1 VLSSLNPFLIP
12 AIKRSFDVEVSLPG
26 SKSIALRQLAM
37 AALARGTTRLTG
49 IPDCDDAQ
57 AMIDCLIEL
66 GVSIKTDGKNTI
78 VKGPMDLSGST
89 IHLNTRMSGAS
100 TRLLIGMAAL
110 RKGVTHIDGHSSLRA
125 RSNKPLF
132 EVLQQQG
139 CAVES
144 ASGGLPATITG
155 PIKISPSLTI
165 DGSLSSQYI
174 TALLLIA
181 PMTCPDSGQLIKI
194 SGDLV
199 STPYL
204 DITLNEMS
212 KCGVNAQWQ
221 DANTIFV
228 EQSQY
233 QTGQRTIEGDA
244 TAATYFSALATLHGG
259 TVTLTNID
267 QTTHQGD
274 YEFCTVMEALG
285 ATVERTGHTRIKGPA
300 RLRPLRQVDMQAM
313 PDAALTLIAMSP
325 LLPGTN
331 TITGLQSLHHKE
343 CDRLECPA
351 TELRAMGVDVKT
363 SVDSI
368 TIEEI
373 EPSEIASHTL
383 TTYHDHRMAMAF
395 SLLGSCSHTLQV
407 DDKAVVNK
415 TYPNYWHDYTKLSAN
430 L

>member
-1 VLSSLNPFLIP
+1 MSPLTPFLIP
-12 AIKRSFDVEVSLPG
+12 AINRSFDVEITLPG

-37 AALARGTTRLTG
+37 AALAQGTTHLTG
-49 IPDCDDAQ
+49 IPECDDTQ

-66 GVSIKTDGKNTI
+66 GVSVEADGETTV
-78 VKGPMDLSGST
+78 VKGPMDFGHST
-89 IHLNTRMSGAS
+89 LNLNARMSGAS

-110 RKGVTHIDGHSSLRA
+110 RKGTTHIDGHSSLRA
-125 RSNKPLF
+125 RSNQPLF
-132 EVLQQQG
+132 DVIQKHG
-139 CAVES
+139 CTVKS
-144 ASGGLPATITG
+144 SSGGLPATITG
-155 PIKISPSLTI
+155 PIEASPSLII

-181 PMTCPDSGQLIKI
+181 PMTCPASGQMIQI

-199 STPYL
+199 SKPYL

-212 KCGVNAQWQ
+212 KCGVKAHWH
-221 DANTIFV
+221 DEKTIFA
-228 EQSQY
+228 EQSHY
-233 QTGQRTIEGDA
+233 QSGQRTVEGDA

-259 TVTLTNID
+259 SVTLTNID

-285 ATVERTGHTRIKGPA
+285 AKVERQGHTRIVGPSQ
-300 RLRPLRQVDMQAM
+300 LMPLAQVDMQTM

-351 TELRAMGVDVKT
+351 KELRAMGVAVST
-363 SVDSI
+363 TVDTI
-368 TIEEI
+368 TIEAKD
-373 EPSEIASHTL
+373 PTVLKPHTL

-395 SLLGSCSHTLQV
+395 SLLGSRCETLQI
-407 DDKAVVNK
+407 DDKLVVNK
-415 TYPNYWHDYTKLSAN
+415 TYPNYWQDYQKLRASQ
-430 L
+430 